1 MGWHAPNGGRG
12 LSKGDDMPERRPLL
26 RDLIQ
31 TFFADYLR
39 LVEPDSAARMVLDRI
54 TFPQPGKL
62 AECEDD
68 DFRAIGVVAE
78 VPSHRGEL
86 VTVLVQIEP
95 EALTPPEVGR
105 RLGHYLMGLEIR
117 YGQPVLLSILYLRG
131 GRPGVHLES
140 AAIGEACGIEL
151 VRIYYT
157 SFGLAETRAE
167 YYLERPEPVAWAFAA
182 LMRPTKRTP
191 EEHRCACLER
201 IAAAPLDEELRR
213 RLRQGAE
220 AFLSA
225 GREGA

>member
-39 LVEPDSAARMVLDRI
+39 LVEPDSAARMRLDRI
-54 TFPQPGKL
+54 TFPEPGKR
-62 AECEDD
+62 AECPDD

-78 VPSHRGEL
+78 VPSLSGEM

-117 YGQPVLLSILYLRG
+117 YGQPVLLSVLFLRG
-131 GRPGVHLES
+131 GRPGVRLES
-140 AAIGEACGIEL
+140 AALAEVCGIEL
-151 VRIYYT
+151 ARIFFT
-157 SFGLAETRAE
+157 SFGLGETRAE
-167 YYLERPEPVAWAFAA
+167 AYLDRPEPLAWAFAA
-182 LMRPTKRTP
+182 LMQPTQRTP
-191 EEHRCACLER
+191 DEHRCACLER
-201 IAAAPLDEELRR
+201 IAVAPLDEGLRR
-213 RLRQGAE
+213 RLQQAAE
-220 AFLSA
+220 CFLESA
-225 GREGA
+225 RG